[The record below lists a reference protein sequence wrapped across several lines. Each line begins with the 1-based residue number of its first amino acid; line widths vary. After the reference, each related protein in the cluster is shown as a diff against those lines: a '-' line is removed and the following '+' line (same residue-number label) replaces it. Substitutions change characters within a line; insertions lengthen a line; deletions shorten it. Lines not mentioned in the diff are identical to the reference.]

1 MLFKELKQGYP
12 IYILDCNK
20 IEVGTGT
27 VTYVGTPHITQDKT
41 KIAKGQ
47 LQSVIDVTA
56 NFGGKTQSIEL
67 TDSLSQT
74 MSNDGSMLIT
84 PNKEDVVNGVR
95 MLQARSE
102 EALRLMPMHEDIKKK
117 CAALL
122 QNIDPVYQQNV
133 AYEKRLN
140 EMQTII
146 DKQAADTKE
155 MKAMIEK
162 LLKKQ

>member
-1 MLFKELKQGYP
+1 
-12 IYILDCNK
+12 
-20 IEVGTGT
+20 
-27 VTYVGTPHITQDKT
+27 
-41 KIAKGQ
+41 
-47 LQSVIDVTA
+47 
-56 NFGGKTQSIEL
+56 
-67 TDSLSQT
+67 

-102 EALRLMPMHEDIKKK
+102 EALRLMPMHEEVKKK

-122 QNIDPVYQQNV
+122 QNIDPVYQQNI

-140 EMQTII
+140 EMQSII

-155 MKAMIEK
+155 MKAMLEK
-162 LLKKQ
+162 LLKK